1 MAEIKYDIKRGAD
14 IYRGIYGVRLKSW
27 ISKGVIKRGEAVVWR
42 SGLSGWRKPEELEEL
57 ASLFGQGE
65 KQRIKKAEK
74 RKKRILLQQK
84 KQQKKKKIKNILII
98 DDEKD
103 LCKLLSSILSSKGYN
118 VASANTKREGIASIK
133 KERSDLILLDLK
145 LPDGD
150 GMGLLPKIKK
160 MSPRTVVSIIS
171 AYGNEE
177 SREEAKRK
185 GVYSFIDKPFV
196 EENILSSIKAV
207 S

>member
-14 IYRGIYGVRLKSW
+14 VYREVYGIRLQRW

-57 ASLFGQGE
+57 APFFERWE
-65 KQRIKKAEK
+65 KQRLREVK
-74 RKKRILLQQK
+74 RRKEQILLPRK
-84 KQQKKKKIKNILII
+84 RRKRDIKNILVI

-133 KERSDLILLDLK
+133 RERFDLVFLDLK

-150 GMGLLPKIKK
+150 GMDLLPKIKK

-177 SREEAKRK
+177 SREEAKGK

-196 EENILSSIKAV
+196 EENILRSIKAV

>member
-14 IYRGIYGVRLKSW
+14 VYREVYGIRLQSW

-57 ASLFGQGE
+57 APLFERWE
-65 KQRIKKAEK
+65 KQRLREAER
-74 RKKRILLQQK
+74 RKGQILLPRK
-84 KQQKKKKIKNILII
+84 RRKRDIKNILVI

-133 KERSDLILLDLK
+133 RERFDLVFLDLK

-150 GMGLLPKIKK
+150 GMDLLPKIKK

-177 SREEAKRK
+177 SREEAKGK

-196 EENILSSIKAV
+196 EENILRSIKAV

>member
-1 MAEIKYDIKRGAD
+1 MTEIKYDIKRGAD
-14 IYRGIYGVRLKSW
+14 VYREVYGVRLRSW

-57 ASLFGQGE
+57 APFFEQWE
-65 KQRIKKAEK
+65 KQRLREAK
-74 RKKRILLQQK
+74 RRKGQILLPRK
-84 KQQKKKKIKNILII
+84 RRKRDIRNILVI

-133 KERSDLILLDLK
+133 KERPDLVLLDLK
-145 LPDGD
+145 LPDGN
-150 GMGLLPKIKK
+150 GMDLLPKIKK
-160 MSPRTVVSIIS
+160 MSPGTVVSIIS

-177 SREEAKRK
+177 SREEAKGK

-196 EENILSSIKAV
+196 EENILRSIKAV